1 MAEAKAKTGIGKK
14 VGPLPVWG
22 YGAVGVGAFLVFR
35 LLRSRKSSGT
45 TIATPLSGGIG
56 IPGGQA
62 AGNVSGLPVFSS
74 FSSWEQAAIS
84 AMAGGQLD
92 PATALNGLTSW
103 INGQCVTQN
112 QYAGISSIIE
122 TVGLPPGFSS
132 VPTLSVCAPPGATS
146 GGGAGNGNPGTS
158 ASAPSTTSAS
168 APSTTANPGGPP
180 NLSQSL
186 IAAMTA
192 NGEQLVG
199 SPAWDSV
206 ANEWLYVTNRG
217 GVYALAP
224 GGAIGSQFYGSGLSP
239 SLGGAF
245 AGRTASG
252 ITANPNGGYTIT
264 DTAGENYT
272 FGPGQHQNYAG
283 ATVQ

>member
-1 MAEAKAKTGIGKK
+1 MAEAKAKTGTGIGKK

-35 LLRSRKSSGT
+35 LLRSRKSGGGST
-45 TIATPLSGGIG
+45 TIPLSGGIG

-74 FSSWEQAAIS
+74 FSSWEQAAIA

-112 QYAGISSIIE
+112 QYTGISSIIE

-132 VPTLSVCAPPGATS
+132 VPTLSVCAPANSTS
-146 GGGAGNGNPGTS
+146 GGGAGAGNPGTS
-158 ASAPSTTSAS
+158 TS

-180 NLSQSL
+180 NLGQSL

-192 NGEQLVG
+192 NGEALVG
-199 SPAWDSV
+199 SPAWDAA
-206 ANEWLYVTNRG
+206 ANEWLYLTNKG
-217 GVYALAP
+217 GVYAVANN
-224 GGAIGSQFYGSGLSP
+224 GANGSHFYGSGLSP

-264 DTAGENYT
+264 DTAGESYT
-272 FGPGQHQNYAG
+272 FGPGQGQNYGG

>member
-45 TIATPLSGGIG
+45 TTATPLSGGIG
-56 IPGGQA
+56 IPGGQV

-158 ASAPSTTSAS
+158 TSAS
-168 APSTTANPGGPP
+168 STTANPGGPP
-180 NLSQSL
+180 NLAQSL
-186 IAAMTA
+186 VAAMTA

-206 ANEWLYVTNRG
+206 ANEWLYLTNKG
-217 GVYALAP
+217 GVYAVAP
-224 GGAIGSQFYGSGLSP
+224 GGANGSQFYGSGLSP

-252 ITANPNGGYTIT
+252 IIANPNGGYTIT
-264 DTAGENYT
+264 DTAGEHYT
-272 FGPGQHQNYAG
+272 FGPGQGQNYGG
-283 ATVQ
+283 ATVH